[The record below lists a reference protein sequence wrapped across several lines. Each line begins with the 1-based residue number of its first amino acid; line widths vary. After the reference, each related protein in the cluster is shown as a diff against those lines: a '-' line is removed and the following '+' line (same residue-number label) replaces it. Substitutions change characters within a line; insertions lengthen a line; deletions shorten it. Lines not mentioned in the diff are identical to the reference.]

1 MYHVSCLY
9 VYMYLNKV
17 LLLVGW
23 GVDQYVGGLS
33 VDILAQ
39 CRLTI
44 DRVSIDRCRL
54 SAFDDLQSIP
64 SISRLIV
71 SRLIDHRHSADTS
84 VDCWFR

>member
-1 MYHVSCLY
+1 MYQVSCLY

-44 DRVSIDRCRL
+44 DRVSIDRW
-54 SAFDDLQSIP
+54 P
-64 SISRLIV
+64 IV
-71 SRLIDHRHSADTS
+71 G
-84 VDCWFR
+84 F

>member
-1 MYHVSCLY
+1 MVHLSRYVSCLY

-44 DRVSIDRCRL
+44 DRVSIDRW
-54 SAFDDLQSIP
+54 P
-64 SISRLIV
+64 IV
-71 SRLIDHRHSADTS
+71 G
-84 VDCWFR
+84 F

>member
-1 MYHVSCLY
+1 MSAFDDLQSIPSISRLIVSRLIDHRHSADTSNVSCLH

-39 CRLTI
+39 CQLTI
-44 DRVSIDRCRL
+44 DRVSIDRW
-54 SAFDDLQSIP
+54 P
-64 SISRLIV
+64 IV
-71 SRLIDHRHSADTS
+71 S
-84 VDCWFR
+84 F

>member
-44 DRVSIDRCRL
+44 DRVSIDRW
-54 SAFDDLQSIP
+54 P
-64 SISRLIV
+64 IV
-71 SRLIDHRHSADTS
+71 G
-84 VDCWFR
+84 F